1 MSETTGSPSGS
12 QSGPW
17 GSRNGSDETVV
28 TVETHA
34 PNPTTSPAP
43 GSADKGQHPAWALV
57 STLALAGFIWWI
69 SGSWVIAVAAIWG
82 LLVHEYG
89 HVLAMN
95 RYGMGPAKIYIVPF
109 LGGMAR
115 SQRLPNSEWEGVK
128 VSLAGPLFGLLA
140 AIPFFAAYY
149 VLGGQ
154 AWLVGAFAIAMINL
168 INLAPA
174 PPLDGSKALGP
185 VLARIHP
192 MLERVAMVL
201 IGALVVLWG
210 LSNGSYIFAAFLA
223 LALFGHLKRGNW
235 RPEGRVLSGSE
246 AVMSVGLFVIT
257 AVACVGVALAA
268 VLPMTGSI
276 EAALAQGLRYVEFGR

>member
-1 MSETTGSPSGS
+1 MSEA
-12 QSGPW
+12 SGPW
-17 GSRNGSDETVV
+17 GSRDGRDETA
-28 TVETHA
+28 A
-34 PNPTTSPAP
+34 PTAPSPAPAATTSPAP
-43 GSADKGQHPAWALV
+43 GSAPALDKGQHPAWALV

-246 AVMSVGLFVIT
+246 AVMSVGLFVVT
-257 AVACVGVALAA
+257 AAACVGVALAA